1 MSCHNFLF
9 VKRGTFFQVPGKNL
23 LSSRIA
29 YTMRDTC
36 HDHHIHGDLITL
48 IISVKNICKFNKYKF
63 CIFSSLCIIAKVFY
77 KYRYNNTIYIYKT
90 ITHPVNIVTIIY
102 LQLRYAAIS
111 DFQNSEHSCLRIQ
124 HDHVLQDV
132 TVPLKCNSFNDRK
145 HFTLDSVKQ

>member
-1 MSCHNFLF
+1 MSSHNFLF

-48 IISVKNICKFNKYKF
+48 IISVKNMCKFNKYKF

-90 ITHPVNIVTIIY
+90 ITHPVNIVTIVY
-102 LQLRYAAIS
+102 LQLQYAAIS
-111 DFQNSEHSCLRIQ
+111 DFKNSEHSCLKPSTTMFCKTSQFR
-124 HDHVLQDV
+124 
-132 TVPLKCNSFNDRK
+132 
-145 HFTLDSVKQ
+145 